1 MWNVG
6 LPEPKFVRP
15 LTHNEDE
22 IDVIC
27 HILQICPKS
36 RHFPYSLSGAKKEQ
50 NRIANLS
57 SETLSIKY
65 DPKDTMNIN
74 GR

>member
-1 MWNVG
+1 MWNG
-6 LPEPKFVRP
+6 GFPEPKFVRL

-27 HILQICPKS
+27 YILQICLKS
-36 RHFPYSLSGAKKEQ
+36 RHFPCPLSGAKKVQ

-57 SETLSIKY
+57 SETLSIQY
-65 DPKDTMNIN
+65 DQKDTMNIN